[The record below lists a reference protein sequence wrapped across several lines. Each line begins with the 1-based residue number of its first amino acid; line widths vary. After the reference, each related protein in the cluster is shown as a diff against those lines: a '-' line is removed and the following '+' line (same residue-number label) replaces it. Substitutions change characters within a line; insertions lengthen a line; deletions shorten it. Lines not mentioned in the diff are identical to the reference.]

1 MRCATENKNVEWYVE
16 MIRFTDLIS
25 VQECTKVSLVK
36 STLHL
41 RRIGFER
48 NAT

>member
-1 MRCATENKNVEWYVE
+1 MKIVEWYVE
-16 MIRFTDLIS
+16 MITFTDLIN
-25 VQECTKVSLVK
+25 VQECTEVSFK